1 MGNEGGTE
9 SRKPHYDISMSRRTR
24 KPQNLKQKSFE
35 ERENEELMM
44 GKEKQKS
51 LKQLIEGS
59 CSLEQHFREE
69 EEEAKAKAKEKEKEE
84 EKQQSMVVRP
94 PDVDGDG
101 RLRLKRSM
109 VENCAQILS
118 HMIKVKQES
127 YIRSWR
133 KSAGLSIKLIKHK

>member
-69 EEEAKAKAKEKEKEE
+69 EEAKAKEKEE

-94 PDVDGDG
+94 ADVDGDG